1 MAAFRPI
8 ALTGAS
14 LLMVFALSSC
24 QRSVSGLDTRG
35 VADPLPP
42 APIGGVQ
49 SSQLDPAAPA
59 LITPDQQVAAV
70 DPNIQPQAT
79 LAPGTQVP
87 GTQTLGTDPAATVTT
102 PPVNSAPVSR
112 ESVTGTWV
120 VASDNP
126 ECRIILAFTK
136 WAGGYRAA
144 TRRCE
149 TTEMGAISAWDVKD
163 NKVVLI
169 DANGNQVASLAS
181 SGPERYDGAT
191 AGGKTVSFS
200 R

>member
-1 MAAFRPI
+1 MSEYRAANHL
-8 ALTGAS
+8 AAG
-14 LLMVFALSSC
+14 LMVVLALGGCARMST
-24 QRSVSGLDTRG
+24 LDTRS
-35 VADPLPP
+35 AEALPP
-42 APIGGVQ
+42 APIDSVQ

-59 LITPDQQVAAV
+59 QITPDQQVAAV
-70 DPNIQPQAT
+70 DPS
-79 LAPGTQVP
+79 LAPADPLAPQTGVP
-87 GTQTLGTDPAATVTT
+87 AGDAASLTPAAPAAAG
-102 PPVNSAPVSR
+102 PPISR

-149 TTEMGAISAWDVKD
+149 TAEMGTVTAWDVKD
-163 NKVVLI
+163 NKVVLV

-181 SGPERYDGAT
+181 AGAERYDGVT
-191 AGGKTVSFS
+191 AGGKPVNFT